1 MSYRATTF
9 DSGVGPMERFIF
21 TSGSIF
27 HLQQLEC
34 HFRRRGG
41 RHFHLA
47 DDDERLALLRE
58 TSRSRDQ
65 VIQKHFRH
73 LWANL
78 DADVIDALMDEGG
91 VEQPANSEQV
101 FLSRH

>member
-1 MSYRATTF
+1 
-9 DSGVGPMERFIF
+9 MERVIF

-27 HLQQLEC
+27 HLQQLES

-58 TSRSRDQ
+58 TSHSRDQ

-78 DADVIDALMDEGG
+78 DNDVIDALIDEGG
-91 VEQPANSEQV
+91 VSEPANSEQV
-101 FLSRH
+101 FLARH